1 MTNQTVEILRQH
13 LVKLLD
19 GGEAHVT
26 FAELVK
32 DFPVN
37 RCGDSVDGLPYT
49 AWQVL
54 EHLRIAQF
62 DITEFARN
70 PDYVSPEF
78 PEGYWPK
85 EPGNENLWKNTVTE
99 IRKDLGEIVTLV
111 SDPSTDLFA
120 VIPHGTGQTWLR
132 QAMLIADH
140 NAYHMGTLATMKRL
154 LQDDG

>member
-1 MTNQTVEILRQH
+1 MTNQTVENLRQH

-62 DITEFARN
+62 DIIEFARN

-99 IRKDLGEIVTLV
+99 IRKDLAEIVTLV

-120 VIPHGTGQTWLR
+120 GIPHGTGQTWLR

-154 LQDDG
+154 LQDGG